1 MSRAIDLLIT
11 YRVVKMLVTPFNK
24 TEAFKRGII
33 DKDGKVLKKSKTLRD
48 LKDKKAY
55 TILHRF
61 VFNLKRILKKVGLG
75 SRLGSFAVALA
86 LLIKEDKS
94 YLQSKDAIESAV
106 VTYLKEENLY
116 NMLLNEVREIPE
128 IPGEP
133 YMTCFG
139 IDVYEKDGD
148 LISEEEYAQTL

>member
-11 YRVVKMLVTPFNK
+11 YNVIRTLVTPFDRM
-24 TEAFKRGII
+24 EAFKRGII
-33 DKDGKVLKKSKTLRD
+33 DKDGKVLIKF
-48 LKDKKAY
+48 KDVKGGDRKHY